1 MKTWPIPSWVPHKQA
16 TDCEGAEERWA
27 RTMKREGA
35 KCIYCDLDLVSSV
48 ELLLSA
54 ELDHL
59 VPKEAFRS
67 PEKKGFTKD
76 GDYRTNLVFCCGPCN
91 DSKGNWPLSLP
102 EAEAREMLALNR
114 DTYLEIA
121 KKYTVGR
128 RRSEEKRV
136 AKLMAKAWAQRAT
149 KLGAHKT

>member
-1 MKTWPIPSWVPHKQA
+1 
-16 TDCEGAEERWA
+16 
-27 RTMKREGA
+27 MKREGA

-76 GDYRTNLVFCCGPCN
+76 GDYRTNLELC
-91 DSKGNWPLSLP
+91 LSSS
-102 EAEAREMLALNR
+102 AKR
-114 DTYLEIA
+114 DRWLEGL
-121 KKYTVGR
+121 VD
-128 RRSEEKRV
+128 
-136 AKLMAKAWAQRAT
+136 
-149 KLGAHKT
+149 